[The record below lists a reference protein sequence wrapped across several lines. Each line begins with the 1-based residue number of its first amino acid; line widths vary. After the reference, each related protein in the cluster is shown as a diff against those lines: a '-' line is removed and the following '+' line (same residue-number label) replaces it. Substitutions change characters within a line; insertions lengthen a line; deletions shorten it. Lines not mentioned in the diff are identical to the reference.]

1 MPSPE
6 QSRSSTGAAFAR
18 IEVRAR
24 GPAAAERAVAEAM
37 EAGAAG
43 LEEREVQGGIR
54 LLIYASAAGMEA
66 VQRALLER
74 CGGEVEVGAP
84 ETLPETDWSEA
95 WKAGLEAVVVSR
107 RLRVRPPFVKATAE
121 PEQAEIVIDPG
132 QAFGTGGH
140 ASTLLALE
148 WLDAVAPGL
157 TPGSRILD
165 VGAGSGILALA
176 ALRLGRGTAVAF
188 DLDPLA
194 AAASRGNAIANGLEG
209 RLQVFTGPLEALR
222 LTAFDLVLA
231 NLLKTELLPL
241 VQGIT
246 ARTAPG
252 GHAVFSGL
260 LEGERQTVVQA
271 LHAAGLRLL
280 ATRQREDASG
290 ERWISLLMTR

>member
-1 MPSPE
+1 
-6 QSRSSTGAAFAR
+6 
-18 IEVRAR
+18 
-24 GPAAAERAVAEAM
+24 
-37 EAGAAG
+37 
-43 LEEREVQGGIR
+43 
-54 LLIYASAAGMEA
+54 MEA

-74 CGGEVEVGAP
+74 CGGEVEVGLP

-107 RLRVRPPFVKATAE
+107 RLLVRPPFVKATAE

-157 TPGSRILD
+157 APGARVLD

-194 AAASRGNAIANGLEG
+194 AVASRRNAVANGLGG

-241 VQGIT
+241 AQGIA
-246 ARTAPG
+246 ARTAPR

-260 LEGERQTVVQA
+260 LEGEQQSVAQA
-271 LHAAGLRLL
+271 LCAAGLRLL
-280 ATRQREDASG
+280 DTRQREDASG
-290 ERWISLLMTR
+290 ERWVSLLMTR

>member
-1 MPSPE
+1 M
-6 QSRSSTGAAFAR
+6 
-18 IEVRAR
+18 RAH
-24 GPAAAERAVAEAM
+24 GSAAAERAVAEAM

-43 LEEREVQGGIR
+43 LEEREVQGGIS
-54 LLIYASAAGMEA
+54 LLIYARAVGMEA

-95 WKAGLEAVVVSR
+95 WKAGLEAVVVSP
-107 RLRVRPPFVKATAE
+107 RLLVRPPFVKATAE

-157 TPGSRILD
+157 APGARILD

-194 AAASRGNAIANGLEG
+194 AAASRDNAVANGLAG

-231 NLLKTELLPL
+231 NLLRTELLPL
-241 VQGIT
+241 AQGIA

-260 LEGERQTVVQA
+260 LEGERQTVAQA
-271 LHAAGLRLL
+271 LRAAGLRLL
-280 ATRQREDASG
+280 DTRQREDARG
-290 ERWISLLMTR
+290 ERWVSLLMTR

>member
-1 MPSPE
+1 MPRPE

-24 GPAAAERAVAEAM
+24 GSAAAERALAEAM
-37 EAGAAG
+37 EAGAVG
-43 LEEREVQGGIR
+43 LEEREAQGGIT
-54 LLIYASAAGMEA
+54 LLIYATVARMKA
-66 VQRALLER
+66 VRRTLLER

-107 RLRVRPPFVKATAE
+107 RLLVRPSFVKATTE
-121 PEQAEIVIDPG
+121 PEQAELVIDPG

-157 TPGSRILD
+157 APGARVLD

-176 ALRLGRGTAVAF
+176 ALRLGPGSAVAF

-194 AAASRGNAIANGLEG
+194 AAASRENAVANGLAD
-209 RLQVFTGPLEALR
+209 RLEVFTGPLEALR
-222 LTAFDLVLA
+222 PTAFDLVLA

-241 VQGIT
+241 AEGI
-246 ARTAPG
+246 AACTAPG
-252 GHAVFSGL
+252 GRAVFSGL
-260 LEGERQTVVQA
+260 LEGERQAVAQA
-271 LHAAGLRLL
+271 LRAAGLRLL
-280 ATRQREDASG
+280 DTRQREDASG
-290 ERWISLLMTR
+290 ERWVSLLMTR

>member
-1 MPSPE
+1 
-6 QSRSSTGAAFAR
+6 
-18 IEVRAR
+18 VR
-24 GPAAAERAVAEAM
+24 
-37 EAGAAG
+37 
-43 LEEREVQGGIR
+43 
-54 LLIYASAAGMEA
+54 
-66 VQRALLER
+66 RALLER
-74 CGGEVEVGAP
+74 CEGEVEVGAP

-107 RLRVRPPFVKATAE
+107 RLLVRPPFVKATAE
-121 PEQAEIVIDPG
+121 PERAEIVIDPG

-157 TPGSRILD
+157 APGSRILD

-194 AAASRGNAIANGLEG
+194 AAASRGNAVANGLEG

-241 VQGIT
+241 VQGIA

-260 LEGERQTVVQA
+260 LEGERQAVAQA
-271 LHAAGLRLL
+271 LCAAGLRLL
-280 ATRQREDASG
+280 DTRQREDASG